1 MKTKYMAGL
10 LAAVM
15 LLTACEPISHTLPGS
30 DITSESQSHA
40 EYDENGEEIETEP
53 ETVSFTEYV
62 AEVPEIVNA
71 EANMIIEAEECLFTG
86 SLYTSDER
94 KGFSGEGYV
103 TGFYGGSAD
112 SMKIDVEIDVTQHY
126 DITICVAADKD
137 ITHSISVNGTELPE
151 FDIAGDGN
159 FTMIT
164 LPGIFLEEGLNQIQI
179 DSCDENF
186 DFDYLKV
193 TNNETIYDTSFELD
207 ETAVS
212 ENTASS
218 TEILFKSMKACFGKK
233 ILTGQYASSDKN
245 VELEMIYKTTGKY
258 PAIRFGDIT
267 GQSTDN
273 NKPSEAEIQA
283 AVDWTEKGGI
293 VGFMWQWKAPI
304 GDEPTVYAKDTEFS
318 LEKAVTDTEIAEL
331 PFSEIEDLY
340 ENGDISEECFE
351 IIKDID
357 DVSKSFMV
365 LKEKNIPILWRPLH
379 EAGGQWF
386 WWGADG
392 ADAYK
397 WLYNLMYD
405 RMTKYHKL
413 DNLIWIWNG
422 QSVEYLVDSER
433 FDIAAVDI
441 YLSADSEYSS
451 RSEQFQWLKE
461 ITNKGKLLALSE
473 CSTIPSIDDMCRDNS
488 LWSFFGLW
496 FGEYIIDKNGE
507 LSEKYTAKEDFI
519 KMYNAEN
526 AITLDNYSGS
536 NSAE

>member
-1 MKTKYMAGL
+1 MKTKNMVAL
-10 LAAVM
+10 LATVM
-15 LLTACEPISHTLPGS
+15 LLTACEPISHTLPV
-30 DITSESQSHA
+30 TSIPEVQMQTEYESVA
-40 EYDENGEEIETEP
+40 EETETEP
-53 ETVSFTEYV
+53 ETVSYTEYV

-71 EANMIIEAEECLFTG
+71 EANMVIEAEECSFGG
-86 SLYTSDER
+86 SLYISDER
-94 KGFSGEGYV
+94 KGFSGEGYI

-112 SMKIDVEIDVTQHY
+112 SMKIDVNIDVNQHY
-126 DITICVAADKD
+126 DITICVAADSD
-137 ITHSISVNGTELPE
+137 ITHNIKVNDSPLQE
-151 FDIAGDGN
+151 FEITGDGN

-164 LPGIFLEEGLNQIQI
+164 IPGVFLEEGLNQIQI
-179 DSCDENF
+179 DSCGENF

-193 TNNETIYDTSFELD
+193 TNNETIYDTSFELE

-218 TEILFKSMKACFGKK
+218 TEILLKAMKTCFGKK

-245 VELEMIYKTTGKY
+245 IELEMIYKITGKY
-258 PAIRFGDIT
+258 PAIRFGDIS
-267 GQSTDN
+267 GQSMYDS
-273 NKPSEAEIQA
+273 KPSETEIQA
-283 AVDWTEKGGI
+283 AVDWSERGGI
-293 VGFMWQWKAPI
+293 VGFMWHWKSPI
-304 GDEPTVYAKDTEFS
+304 GDEPSVYAKDTEFS
-318 LEKAVTDTEIAEL
+318 LAKAVTQTEIAQL
-331 PFSEIEDLY
+331 PISEIEDLY
-340 ENGDISEECFE
+340 ESGDISEECFE

-357 DVSKSFMV
+357 DVSNSFMI

-379 EAGGQWF
+379 EASGEWF
-386 WWGADG
+386 WWGASG

-422 QSVEYLVDSER
+422 QSKEYLVDADR

-441 YLSADSEYSS
+441 YLSPDIEYGS
-451 RSEQFQWLKE
+451 RSEQFLWLKE

-473 CSTIPSIDDMCRDNS
+473 CSTIPSIDDMCRDNA

-507 LSEKYTAKEDFI
+507 LSEKYTPKEEFI

-526 AITLDNYSGS
+526 TITLENYSGGY
-536 NSAE
+536 AQ